1 MNMTNLLTKPR
12 LCIPFFSLE
21 RSLSSLNTISST
33 QCSPFSICYLN
44 IQITYLIRRLFL
56 SASFSKDAGNAGF
69 PTCCLKKDADN
80 HFMSAHKSWQVHP
93 HHPATSVPA
102 ELPVHRRCLFPWLL
116 SFAPMKGW
124 HNGLLWF
131 QLKNAPA
138 LWISG

>member
-1 MNMTNLLTKPR
+1 MCHNEPGIDHPAILFFCIQVWSEVYCSRTGQARQQNSR
-12 LCIPFFSLE
+12 LYHI
-21 RSLSSLNTISST
+21 
-33 QCSPFSICYLN
+33 
-44 IQITYLIRRLFL
+44 IRRLFL